1 MRIRSPRSVAAAL
14 AVVVLLALVGAAPA
28 MGAFSVSNVTVTPST
43 TTAGAHPN
51 LTISTDFGADPTV
64 ASETPQVL
72 TTHFGPGIIGNPQAT
87 PRCPVATF
95 EASTPVSP
103 CPANTVVGTSATSL
117 FSVTLGIP
125 GPTLSGVVFNLETD
139 SPSQAAQLGVM
150 TPTSPTTA
158 SHTRIPATLSPL
170 DAGLDNTT
178 ADPLINNAGPPLGQ
192 VHITNLTITLLGALP
207 GGGFFMTN
215 PTSCIPVHVN
225 ATATS
230 YGGVTSAASGG
241 YTPTDCAT
249 EPFSSSVS
257 TLLDTTRTD
266 TPASIGVRVS
276 VPGDENPR
284 RNAHVLA
291 STTVLPVGVTLN
303 PSLGSVLQACTD
315 AQFAATDL
323 VHAATCPAASRIAT
337 ATFVSPLFAQPFSG
351 AVYYGSPESPGD
363 FNRLLVDVPV
373 PGIHLKLT
381 GHTSVNSANG
391 QITNLFDR
399 QAQQPFTS
407 FTLTFNGGPHS
418 VFITPQAC
426 GAHTT
431 TADQVPYTRLTSPT
445 PPDSIVSD
453 TFTTSFDGAGAA
465 CQTVFKPW
473 MRTSLSNS
481 TSGGTGSFTLH
492 FERPDRNSR
501 IQTATFN
508 LTAGLVGNLA
518 LKGLTQCPLASAA
531 KAACPSSSHV
541 GHVSVQVGS
550 GTQPATLPGDAFL
563 TTPKVSG
570 DPAGL
575 SFVVPGKLG
584 PVDVGTI
591 IVGTRLQLRPNG
603 GLTAITDP
611 LPQLQGGVPAA
622 IRAATVTIDRKDFM
636 RFPTRCGSQRST
648 STYAAVGGGS
658 AEAVARLSLTGC
670 GKLPFKPKLS
680 AALGAKGAT
689 KPGKHPS
696 LSTVLTQHS
705 NEAAPRRVRVVLPP
719 SLSANLR
726 ALNNACTQSAYN
738 AGKCGSKAKAGTA
751 SATSSLVNG
760 RLSGSAFF
768 VKTSPG
774 HLPNLVV
781 QLRGP
786 LSIDVTGR
794 LSTGKNGQLAT
805 TFNPP
810 DLPVLRFA
818 LSLRGGSGGILIV
831 NRNLCTKALVA
842 RVESQGQNGKKTTQR
857 VTMPVSGCPK
867 PKHQH

>member
-1 MRIRSPRSVAAAL
+1 MRIVPPRYVAAAL
-14 AVVVLLALVGAAPA
+14 AAVALLVLAGAAPA
-28 MGAFSVSNVTVTPST
+28 LGAFSVSNVTVTPST
-43 TTAGAHPN
+43 TAAGAHPN
-51 LTISTDFGADPTV
+51 LTISTDFSGTTAND
-64 ASETPQVL
+64 TPRVV
-72 TTHFGPGIIGNPQAT
+72 TTHFGPGIIGNPQAA

-95 EASTPVSP
+95 LASTPTSP
-103 CPANTVVGTSATSL
+103 CPANTVVGTSATTI
-117 FSVTLGIP
+117 FGIGTLA
-125 GPTLSGVVFNLETD
+125 GVVFNVETD
-139 SPSQAAQLGVM
+139 SPNQAALLGVM

-158 SHTRIPATLSPL
+158 SHTRIAATISPL
-170 DAGLDNTT
+170 DAGTDNTT
-178 ADPLINNAGPPLGQ
+178 LDDLTGPPAR
-192 VHITNLTITLLGALP
+192 ITNLTLTLLGALP
-207 GGGFFMTN
+207 SGRFFMTN
-215 PTSCIPVHVN
+215 PTSCIPVAVN

-230 YGGVTSAASGG
+230 YGGDTSAASGG
-241 YTPTDCAT
+241 YTPTDCANV
-249 EPFSSSVS
+249 PFSTSVAS
-257 TLLDTTRTD
+257 AFETSRTD
-266 TPASIGVRVS
+266 TPASLSVRIS
-276 VPGDENPR
+276 VPGDESPR

-303 PSLGSVLQACTD
+303 PSLGSVLQACSD

-337 ATFVSPLFAQPFSG
+337 ATFVSPLFAQPFTG
-351 AVYYGSPESPGD
+351 AVYYGSPESAGE

-373 PGIHLKLT
+373 PGVHLKLV
-381 GHTSVNSANG
+381 GHTSVNPANG

-399 QAQQPFTS
+399 QAQQPFTD

-418 VFITPQAC
+418 VFVTPQAC
-426 GAHTT
+426 GTHTT

-445 PPDSIVSD
+445 PPDSVVTN

-465 CQTVFKPW
+465 CQAVFKPW

-501 IQTATFN
+501 IARATFS
-508 LTAGLVGNLA
+508 LTPGLVGNLA
-518 LKGLTQCPLASAA
+518 LKGLTQCHLESAA

-550 GTQPATLPGDAFL
+550 GPSPATLPGDVFL

-575 SFVVPGKLG
+575 SFVVPGRVG

-591 IVGTRLQLRPNG
+591 IVGTRLQLRANG
-603 GLTAITDP
+603 GLTATTDP
-611 LPQLQGGVPAA
+611 LPQLQRGVPAA

-636 RFPTRCGSQRST
+636 RFPSRCGSQRSS
-648 STYAAVGGGS
+648 STYDAVGGGS
-658 AEAVARLSLTGC
+658 ATAAARLSLTGC
-670 GKLPFKPKLS
+670 GKLAFKPKLS
-680 AALGAKGAT
+680 AVLGAKGAT

-696 LSTVLTQHS
+696 LKTVLTQHS

-719 SLSANLR
+719 TLSANLR
-726 ALNNACTQSAYN
+726 ALNNACTRAAYD

-831 NRNLCTKALVA
+831 NRNLCSKTLFT

-857 VTMPVSGCPK
+857 VRTGVSGCPK
-867 PKHQH
+867 PKH

>member
-1 MRIRSPRSVAAAL
+1 MRIVPPRRVVAALGTVAAFVLAGATPAL
-14 AVVVLLALVGAAPA
+14 
-28 MGAFSVSNVTVTPST
+28 GAFSVSNVTVTPST

-51 LTISTDFGADPTV
+51 LTISTDFSGTTAND
-64 ASETPQVL
+64 TPRVV
-72 TTHFGPGIIGNPQAT
+72 TTHFGPGIIGNPQAA

-95 EASTPVSP
+95 LASTPVSP
-103 CPANTVVGTSATSL
+103 CPANTIVGTSATTI
-117 FSVTLGIP
+117 FGVGTL
-125 GPTLSGVVFNLETD
+125 TGVVFNLETD
-139 SPSQAAQLGVM
+139 SSNQAALLGVM

-158 SHTRIPATLSPL
+158 SHTRIAATISPL
-170 DAGLDNTT
+170 DVGTDNTT
-178 ADPLINNAGPPLGQ
+178 LDDLTGPPAR
-192 VHITNLTITLLGALP
+192 ITNLTLTLLGALP
-207 GGGFFMTN
+207 SGRFFMTN

-230 YGGVTSAASGG
+230 YGGDTSSASGG
-241 YTPTDCAT
+241 YTPTDCAGV
-249 EPFSSSVS
+249 PFSTSVAS
-257 TLLDTTRTD
+257 AFETSRTD
-266 TPASIGVRVS
+266 TPASLSVRVS
-276 VPGDENPR
+276 VPGDESPR

-323 VHAATCPAASRIAT
+323 LHAATCPAASRIAT
-337 ATFVSPLFAQPFSG
+337 ATFVSPLFAQPLTG
-351 AVYYGSPESPGD
+351 PVYYGSPQAPGE

-373 PGIHLKLT
+373 PGLHLKLT
-381 GHTSVNSANG
+381 GHTSVNPANG

-399 QAQQPFTS
+399 QAQQPFTD

-418 VFITPQAC
+418 VFITPEAC
-426 GAHTT
+426 GTHTT
-431 TADQVPYTRLTSPT
+431 TAVQVPYTRLTSPT
-445 PPDSIVSD
+445 PPDSVVTS
-453 TFTTSFDGAGAA
+453 TFTTSFDGAGAP
-465 CQTVFKPW
+465 CVRSFKPW

-481 TSGGTGSFTLH
+481 KAGGTGTFTLH

-501 IQTATFN
+501 IARATFR

-518 LKGLTQCPLASAA
+518 LKGLTQCHLESAA
-531 KAACPSSSHV
+531 KAACPSSSRI

-550 GTQPATLPGDAFL
+550 GPSPATLPGDVFL
-563 TTPKVSG
+563 TSPKVAG

-575 SFVVPGKLG
+575 SFVVRAKQG

-591 IVGTRLQLRPNG
+591 VVGTRLQLRANG
-603 GLTAITDP
+603 GLTATTDA

-648 STYAAVGGGS
+648 STYDAVGGGS
-658 AEAVARLSLTGC
+658 AEAVARLTLTDC
-670 GKLPFKPKLS
+670 GRLAFKPRLR
-680 AALGAKGAT
+680 AALGARHAFRAGQ
-689 KPGKHPS
+689 HPS
-696 LSTVLTQHS
+696 LATVLTQHS

-726 ALNNACTQSAYN
+726 ALNNACTQASYD
-738 AGKCGSKAKAGTA
+738 AGKCGSRAKAGSA
-751 SATSSLVNG
+751 SATSSLVHG

-818 LSLRGGSGGILIV
+818 LSLHGGGNGILIV
-831 NRNLCTKALVA
+831 NRNLCSQTPVT
-842 RVESQGQNGKKTTQR
+842 RVESEGQNGKKTTQR
-857 VTMPVSGCPK
+857 VKMRVSGCPRR
-867 PKHQH
+867 